1 MRPQVVAGDAPAV
14 MPPPTLSARLRLQTR
29 AAHDRIEANPHF
41 ARLMAPDLTRPEYH
55 ALVARLFGHHAAA
68 EAGLAGAAALLPD
81 RLGLAGRLRR
91 TALLGA
97 DLVALGSTPVQ
108 VAALP
113 RCPGLALRRPE
124 EAWGVLYVLEGS
136 SLGGQVIARHLAQ
149 HLQIGPSTGA
159 SGMAPYG
166 AETGALWRGFKDA
179 LDEAFAMGAP
189 DHVCTRGALDAEA
202 VIDAA
207 CQAFDRLDRWVA
219 AWG

>member
-1 MRPQVVAGDAPAV
+1 MRPQAGTGEAPAV
-14 MPPPTLSARLRLQTR
+14 MLPPTLSARLRLQTR

-41 ARLMAPDLTRPEYH
+41 ARLMAPNLTRPEYH

-68 EAGLAGAAALLPD
+68 EAALAATAALLPA

-97 DLVALGSTPVQ
+97 DLIALGSTAAQ
-108 VAALP
+108 IAALP
-113 RCPGLALRRPE
+113 RCPGLAMRQPE
-124 EAWGVLYVLEGS
+124 DAWGVLYVLEGS

-149 HLQIGPSTGA
+149 HLQIGAGNGA
-159 SGMAPYG
+159 AGMAPYG
-166 AETGALWRGFKDA
+166 AETGALWRGFKDT
-179 LDEAFAMGAP
+179 LDEHGSG
-189 DHVCTRGALDAEA
+189 GALDNEA